1 MMGLV
6 SIKYLIS
13 AWYDLFLVTDV
24 IDVCQKALYILVDM
38 ARDR

>member
-6 SIKYLIS
+6 AIKYLIS
-13 AWYDLFLVTDV
+13 EWYDLFPVTAV
-24 IDVCQKALYILVDM
+24 IDVCQKGLCILVDM